1 MFFNKYVII
10 LIGDVMKN
18 KKKVKTRKIN
28 KKRLFICIAFLIIAI
43 LGIALGIIFL
53 RSNSDNEPTAK
64 PVEKIDQM
72 ENYDYYLDEN
82 ATEYYKE
89 LYNELKNILNED
101 EVNNEEY
108 AKIVSKL
115 FITDLFTLDNKLT
128 SSDIGGFQFIYS
140 DFKDDF
146 IKIAKTT
153 LYSSVE
159 SNIYGDRSQ
168 ELPIVKNVVINDIN
182 ESSFSYK
189 DNSLN
194 AYDVN
199 ITIEYE
205 KDLDY
210 PSEYK
215 LVLIWNDKY
224 LQIASAS

>member
-1 MFFNKYVII
+1 
-10 LIGDVMKN
+10 
-18 KKKVKTRKIN
+18 
-28 KKRLFICIAFLIIAI
+28 
-43 LGIALGIIFL
+43 
-53 RSNSDNEPTAK
+53 
-64 PVEKIDQM
+64 M

-128 SSDIGGFQFIYS
+128 SSDIGGLQFIYS

-199 ITIEYE
+199 ITIQYE